1 MTLLIVLSGI
11 GILLL
16 LITALKLDAF
26 LAFVIVSMY
35 LGLARGLP
43 FEDTIS
49 AIQTGIGATLSS
61 LVMILGFG
69 AMLGKLVA
77 ESGAA
82 QRITRSLVNFF
93 GTEKVPWALMLT
105 GFVVGIPMFFSV
117 GFVIL
122 IPLVFTIGFTTGL
135 PLMYIGIPLMAG
147 MSVAHGYLPPHP
159 GPAAVVEIF
168 NADMG
173 TTLIYGILVAI
184 PAIII
189 GGPILSSR
197 MKHYNPR
204 PLEDFYVTREVS
216 EENLPPAGISFFCA
230 LLPVILIGLSG
241 IASLFLSGSGA
252 AARMLKIV
260 GNPVLAMLL
269 SVLVAVYFLGLR
281 RGRQMKPLMED
292 LARAVSSITMV
303 FLIIAGAGAFKEV
316 MVQSGVSS
324 YVAEMLKGTGVSP
337 LLLGWIIAAAIRI
350 SIGSA
355 TVAALT
361 TASIIL
367 PVVRASSVSPELMVL
382 AIGAG
387 SLILSHVNDGG
398 FWLVKEYFNLSI
410 KETLFT
416 WTVMETVVAV
426 IGLIGAMILS
436 LFV

>member
-11 GILLL
+11 GILLV
-16 LITALKLDAF
+16 LITAFKLDAF
-26 LAFVIVSMY
+26 LAFVMVSLY

-49 AIQTGIGATLSS
+49 AIQTGIGDTLSS

-77 ESGAA
+77 DSGAA
-82 QRITRSLVNFF
+82 QRITRSLVRFF
-93 GTEKVPWALMLT
+93 GKDKIPWALMLT

-135 PLMYIGIPLMAG
+135 PLLYIGIPLMAA

-173 TTLIYGILVAI
+173 TTLIYGILIAI

-204 PLEDFYVTREVS
+204 PLEDFYVTRDVS
-216 EENLPPAGISFFCA
+216 GENLPSAGISFCCA

-252 AARMLKIV
+252 VVHILKIA
-260 GNPVLAMLL
+260 GDPVLAMLL
-269 SVLVAVYFLGLR
+269 SVLVGIYFLGLR

-292 LARAVSSITMV
+292 LAHAVSSITMV

-324 YVAEMLKGTGVSP
+324 YVADMLKGTGLSP

-361 TASIIL
+361 AASIML
-367 PVVRASSVSPELMVL
+367 PMVRASTVSPELMVI

-410 KETLFT
+410 RETLLT

-426 IGLIGAMILS
+426 IGLIGALV
-436 LFV
+436 LGVFV